1 MGARSKNTIS
11 LWVPSICSHGGIQT
25 YMRYIWEV
33 LQNDEISDV
42 AGNHYGGVA
51 LTDTRIEM
59 VEHAVLKSR
68 DWYSCNS
75 SRVAFFLNVLKL
87 LRANNAVIVGH
98 LNLAPVALLLK
109 RMGLIKKYLI
119 VIHGIECWS
128 RVSLL
133 RRISLHSADVIV
145 ATTKYTVEVC
155 SRNNNIPKSKFAVI
169 PLTTKQNLASKI
181 RERSNQV
188 FNILF
193 VGRLEESEKYKGL
206 EHVIEAVQSVIKQ
219 GIPCKLTIVGDGD
232 SRQRIQ
238 DSVGFPYK
246 KDIAFLGRVSSKEM
260 ESIYEKSHLFV
271 MPSSGEGFGIVF
283 LEAMSQGIPC
293 IGGDHGG
300 SPEVIADGVDGYLV
314 KYGKPE
320 ILVEKIM
327 NLYFNHELYSSFSKE
342 SIRSVDANFSF
353 NKFTDR
359 WNDVIAKLV
368 L

>member
-1 MGARSKNTIS
+1 MGAGFKNTIS
-11 LWVPSICSHGGIQT
+11 LWAPSICSHGGIQS
-25 YMRYIWEV
+25 YMRLIWEV
-33 LQNDEISDV
+33 LRNDEISDL
-42 AGNHYGGVA
+42 AGNRYFGVA
-51 LTDTRIEM
+51 LADTRVEM
-59 VEHAVLKSR
+59 VEYAVLKSS
-68 DWYSCNS
+68 DWYLCNS
-75 SRVAFFLNVLKL
+75 SRVAFILNVLKL
-87 LRANNAVIVGH
+87 MRNNNTVIVGH

-109 RMGLIKKYLI
+109 RVGLIKKYLI
-119 VIHGIECWS
+119 VLHGIECWR
-128 RVSLL
+128 RVSPL
-133 RRISLHSADVIV
+133 RRISLHGADIIV

-155 SRNNNIPKSKFAVI
+155 SENNDIPRSKFAVI

-181 RERSNQV
+181 KERSNPL

-193 VGRLEESEKYKGL
+193 VGRLEESEDYKGL
-206 EHVIEAVQSVIKQ
+206 EHVIEAVSSVIAQ

-238 DSVGFPYK
+238 DSVGISHR
-246 KDIAFLGRVSSKEM
+246 KDITFLGRVSLKEM

-300 SPEVIADGVDGYLV
+300 TPEVIADGVDGYLV

-320 ILVEKIM
+320 ILAEKIT
-327 NLYFNHELYSSFSKE
+327 NLYSNHQLYARFSKE
-342 SIRSVDANFSF
+342 SIKSVEANFSF
-353 NKFTDR
+353 NKFSNR